1 MQISYLL
8 LLVELGMSFQP
19 LQVDYKRHNH
29 LVTHTWMKMFWE
41 KVSMFGMTVT
51 TSEESWGFPREGD
64 EFIMQVILQAGY
76 RTEDLW
82 RINKVRVLLQ
92 VLFMSDILTASGN
105 MISSEVLSPR
115 PRGEAR
121 STMRWPNKQ
130 PTTSDMD
137 LWRNAMRAI
146 CPSQGLSQGVG
157 QFIRQMHR
165 SWKWYW
171 NREAS
176 TLHRTND
183 N

>member
-1 MQISYLL
+1 
-8 LLVELGMSFQP
+8 
-19 LQVDYKRHNH
+19 
-29 LVTHTWMKMFWE
+29 
-41 KVSMFGMTVT
+41 
-51 TSEESWGFPREGD
+51 
-64 EFIMQVILQAGY
+64 
-76 RTEDLW
+76 
-82 RINKVRVLLQ
+82 VRVLLQ
-92 VLFMSDILTASGN
+92 VLFMSDVLTASGN

-121 STMRWPNKQ
+121 STMRWPNEQ

-165 SWKWYW
+165 IWKWYW
-171 NREAS
+171 NSEAS